1 MDYSMP
7 GFPVS
12 PACFTMSQS
21 LLELLSIELMMA
33 SNYLLLCCPL
43 LLLLPIFSSIRVFSN
58 ESALPISWPKYLNFS
73 FSTSPSNEHSVL
85 ISFRIDCLD
94 LLSVQGTL
102 NSLFQHHNLK
112 VSVLWCSSFFIVQ
125 LLHLLYITTGKTIAW
140 TIWTFAGKVMSEVF
154 NMLPRFFIAFL
165 PRSRHLLISWLIV
178 AIRSDFGA
186 QEN

>member
-1 MDYSMP
+1 
-7 GFPVS
+7 
-12 PACFTMSQS
+12 MSQFF
-21 LLELLSIELMMA
+21 A
-33 SNYLLLCCPL
+33 SGGQ
-43 LLLLPIFSSIRVFSN
+43 SIRV
-58 ESALPISWPKYLNFS
+58 SA
-73 FSTSPSNEHSVL
+73 STSVLPNEYSGR

-102 NSLFQHHNLK
+102 KSLFQHHNLK

-125 LLHLLYITTGKTIAW
+125 LLDLLYITTGKTIAL
-140 TIWTFAGKVMSEVF
+140 TIWTFVGKVMSEVF

-165 PRSRHLLISWLIV
+165 PRSKHLLISWLIV